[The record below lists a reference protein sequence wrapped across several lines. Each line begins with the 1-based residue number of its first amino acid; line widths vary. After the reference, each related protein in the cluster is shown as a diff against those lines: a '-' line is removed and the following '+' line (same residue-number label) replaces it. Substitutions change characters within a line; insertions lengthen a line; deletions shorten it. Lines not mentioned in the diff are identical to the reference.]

1 MNKRQ
6 KAILI
11 EFITVIVITAIAVA
25 AMINFKDWVN
35 RSEAIG
41 AMNQLGEVVLK
52 YRKEYGA
59 VPPESYINEKKKD
72 LKGWVRL
79 GDLKYRAQWI
89 DLGATPDEILAYTEK
104 NYPSSLL
111 NDGYVV
117 LRLGKHEEAGRVEW
131 IDKRQFEKLL
141 AQQQTKME
149 IDMLRR

>member
-6 KAILI
+6 KAILL
-11 EFITVIVITAIAVA
+11 EFVTVILATVIAVI

-41 AMNQLGEVVLK
+41 AMEQLSQEVLR

-59 VPPESYINEKKKD
+59 VPPESYVTSIKKN

-89 DLGATPDEILAYTEK
+89 DLEATPDEILAYTEK
-104 NYPSSLL
+104 TYPSSLL

-117 LRLGKHEEAGRVEW
+117 LRLDGRVEW
-131 IDKRQFEKLL
+131 MGKQQLENLL
-141 AQQQTKME
+141 AQQQSKVE
-149 IDMLRR
+149 IDMLRK

>member
-6 KAILI
+6 KAILL
-11 EFITVIVITAIAVA
+11 EFVTIILATVIAVI

-41 AMNQLGEVVLK
+41 AMEQLSQEVLR

-59 VPPESYINEKKKD
+59 VPPESYVTAIKRN

-89 DLGATPDEILAYTEK
+89 DLEATPDEILAYTERK
-104 NYPSSLL
+104 YPSSLL
-111 NDGYVV
+111 KDGYVV
-117 LRLGKHEEAGRVEW
+117 LRLDGRVEW
-131 IDKRQFEKLL
+131 MGKQQFENLL
-141 AQQQTKME
+141 AQQQSKTE